1 MAKNKSNG
9 VSLANVIAV
18 VGIVLLSVFLFLG
31 YFYSGDIL
39 GISIMKSAAWAA
51 GFSLL
56 LWLLIKAKTADT
68 DTGKWKVIEGLL
80 LFLYIIVALLSSNK
94 VARFATVYSS
104 SEELK
109 AVATE
114 DISHVRQGIAQFQ
127 STENEALTN
136 TITGLELAAQGES
149 TQELKDFVAD
159 NGFELTDASI
169 ANFKEKWQDRIANV
183 TDQDLNS
190 FYDAWDD
197 RLMEYNDMIQGWSV
211 LKMPETAN
219 AMRDLGPQVSAKLEE
234 ISAGLPFPVIYKNED
249 DASEINRQHEGNHYP
264 IVTTFADKF
273 TNMSSY
279 SIVGIALCLA
289 LHAMVLFNYL
299 VVSRTKR
306 VNPRKNMYINDGGM
320 RI

>member
-68 DTGKWKVIEGLL
+68 DTGKWKVIEGLV
-80 LFLYIIVALLSSNK
+80 LFIYIIVALLSSNK

-109 AVATE
+109 AAATE
-114 DISHVRQGIAQFQ
+114 DISLIRQGIAQFQ

-149 TQELKDFVAD
+149 AQELKDFVAD
-159 NGFELTDASI
+159 NGFELTDGSI

-197 RLMEYNDMIQGWSV
+197 KLMECNELIQGWSV

-234 ISAGLPFPVIYKNED
+234 ISAGLPFPVIYKNEND
-249 DASEINRQHEGNHYP
+249 ISEINRQHESGHYP
-264 IVTTFADKF
+264 IVTIFADKF
-273 TNMSSY
+273 VNMSSY
-279 SIVGIALCLA
+279 SIVGIGLCLA
-289 LHAMVLFNYL
+289 LHIMVLLNYF
-299 VVSRTKR
+299 VASRTKR
-306 VNPRKNMYINDGGM
+306 VRPKKNILVNDGGM